1 MASGS
6 NGRPINEKYTING
19 HDDGQ
24 KIPRHP
30 RWSRHETLVLIE
42 GKNIVEAGGREG
54 RKAGPISG
62 PGRVEPKWDAIS
74 SYCKLNGAF
83 RGPVQCRKR
92 WSNLLSDFKKV
103 KTWEYGVKDKGEEG
117 ESFWTMRSDL
127 RRERRLPGFFDRVVY
142 DVMENGV
149 FNVAHKYQLALVTVN
164 VDEGNNRINGMDGV
178 EEEDEMEDEENNWD
192 DLLSDFEQ
200 DVREEIGRKSGKGK
214 VWVDGKMDGIPSPV
228 PISEMKCQAVH
239 AARVNQG
246 NKREQGQNFW
256 EGSES
261 QEGVKRRRQS
271 SGDSQNA
278 DVDNSLIKSL
288 ERTTNLLSAHL
299 EEQKLSRQVER
310 EQQKEQHGS
319 LMAALGKIIDALE
332 KIADKL

>member
-6 NGRPINEKYTING
+6 NGRHINEKYTING

-54 RKAGPISG
+54 RKSGPISG

-103 KTWEYGVKDKGEEG
+103 KTWEHGVKDKGEEG

-149 FNVAHKYQLALVTVN
+149 FNAAHKYQLALVTVN
-164 VDEGNNRINGMDGV
+164 VDEDNNSTGNGTDGV
-178 EEEDEMEDEENNWD
+178 EEEDEMDDEENNRD
-192 DLLSDFEQ
+192 DLLSDFER
-200 DVREEIGRKSGKGK
+200 DVQEEIRRNSGKKK
-214 VWVDGKMDGIPSPV
+214 VRVDGKMNGIPSPV
-228 PISEMKCQAVH
+228 PIS
-239 AARVNQG
+239 G
-246 NKREQGQNFW
+246 NKREQGRNFW

-261 QEGVKRRRQS
+261 QEGVKRRRPS
-271 SGDSQNA
+271 SGDSQNT
-278 DVDNSLIKSL
+278 DMDNSLIKSL

-319 LMAALGKIIDALE
+319 LMAALGKIIDALGN
-332 KIADKL
+332 IADKL